1 MTERAF
7 FDTHVLIYL
16 HDRRFPERRRQAAEV
31 FRKSLESRNAYLS
44 TQVLQE
50 FFVAVTHKLANLPA
64 DQARSLVA
72 EYAQLHVVTVRPHHI
87 LEAID
92 LKERYRL
99 SFWDG
104 LILAAALSAGATL
117 LYSEDFSHGQRYEG
131 LRVEN
136 PFLPPQ

>member
-7 FDTHVLIYL
+7 FDTNVLICL
-16 HDRRFPERRRQAAEV
+16 HDRRSPEKRRQAAEV
-31 FRKSLESRNAYLS
+31 Y
-44 TQVLQE
+44 Q
-50 FFVAVTHKLANLPA
+50 LANLPT
-64 DQARSLVA
+64 DQARGLVA
-72 EYAQLHVVTVRPHHI
+72 EYAQLHVITVRPHHI

-92 LKERYRL
+92 LKGRNRL

-104 LILAAALSAGATL
+104 LILAAALSAGATV

-136 PFLPPQ
+136 PFLAPQ